1 MTDTAPE
8 FLPPPVPADADLRDF
23 DFMPL
28 RVQRMRDSEVSA
40 VADAEVFRC
49 NVMSWC
55 VAWHQVP
62 AGSLPDDN
70 ASLARLLG
78 YGRDVKGFEKLRK
91 NGGLRNWKRALDGR
105 LYHPVVTENVL
116 EALEKR
122 VKASKKGKAGASA
135 RWGSGNGSD
144 DANASEK
151 QPPTNG
157 AGNGTGIAQAMP
169 KNGKGRE
176 GKGIEEKGR
185 DDARARDPHDRTQ
198 SRPIIEAFDQ
208 ALVEV
213 FGEAHRRDWPQ
224 QADHVHAQRL
234 VEQGWSAADCK
245 AVFVKSLKQSKDRG
259 GKPPGGIA
267 FYEKRFAELK
277 PGAVKPP
284 PNPEAERIDDHWAR
298 MLESW
303 ANLSEAERRKRP
315 QPTRED
321 AEIDRAA
328 RIAARAKANQDE
340 ARP

>member
-1 MTDTAPE
+1 MTEIDPE

-40 VADAEVFRC
+40 VPDAEVFRC

-91 NGGLRNWKRALDGR
+91 NGGLRNWKRASDGR

-122 VKASKKGKAGASA
+122 IKASKKGKAGASA

-151 QPPTNG
+151 QPAMNG
-157 AGNGTGIAQAMP
+157 AGNATGIDQAMP

-176 GKGIEEKGR
+176 GKGTEGKGR
-185 DDARARDPHDRTQ
+185 DDTRARDPDDRTK

-213 FGEAHRRDWPQ
+213 YGEAHRRDWPQ

-234 VEQGWSAADCK
+234 VEQGWSPADCK
-245 AVFVKSLKQSKDRG
+245 AVFVKSLRQAKDLGR
-259 GKPPGGIA
+259 KPPGGIA
-267 FYEKRFAELK
+267 FYEKRFAELT

-284 PNPEAERIDDHWAR
+284 PNLDAARIDDQHCR
-298 MLESW
+298 MLEAW
-303 ANLSEAERRKRP
+303 ANLSDAQRRATPKPTRADAEKAVDERRKG
-315 QPTRED
+315 
-321 AEIDRAA
+321 AA
-328 RIAARAKANQDE
+328 
-340 ARP
+340 